1 MNVKKAEVLTRVELW
16 ESTLQMRINPEKG
29 EVLSIGGY
37 NGYQD
42 ISPTDISPAE
52 ILPLDISPTE
62 NEPTKRFA
70 DTYFVTYIRPTQ
82 KKDNV

>member
-37 NGYQD
+37 NGY
-42 ISPTDISPAE
+42 
-52 ILPLDISPTE
+52 
-62 NEPTKRFA
+62 
-70 DTYFVTYIRPTQ
+70 
-82 KKDNV
+82 